1 VNRIGFTVTQAEFM
15 KLSKGGK
22 NGTRQLRVLWDSRA
36 ANGRPAGPGAYIM
49 KTAVTLLR
57 IPGVAEDE
65 AESTQFRKVGV
76 LRPR

>member
-1 VNRIGFTVTQAEFM
+1 
-15 KLSKGGK
+15 
-22 NGTRQLRVLWDSRA
+22 
-36 ANGRPAGPGAYIM
+36 M